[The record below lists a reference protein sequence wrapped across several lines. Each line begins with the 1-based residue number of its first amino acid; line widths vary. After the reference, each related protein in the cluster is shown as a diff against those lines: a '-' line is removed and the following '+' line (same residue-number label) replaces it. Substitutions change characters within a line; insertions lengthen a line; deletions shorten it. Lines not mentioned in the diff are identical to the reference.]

1 MLKTKPGFSI
11 RQVLDAYIIMG
22 TGKEA
27 YRPNCIMS
35 LNESGAFLWNLISEG
50 IEEKDLAPSLV
61 NEYGVN
67 SATAENDVSRFLQ
80 QLREKELINE

>member
-1 MLKTKPGFSI
+1 MLKTKPGLSI

-61 NEYGVN
+61 NEYGVD
-67 SATAENDVSRFLQ
+67 SAIAENDVSRFLQ
-80 QLREKELINE
+80 LLREKELINE